1 MKLATAKAVLF
12 KGSMARGLVVKG
24 LGVSL
29 IALVLA
35 GCATDTPPPPAPPP
49 PPPPAPAGPPVAMAT
64 EVSDAAAVYVDY
76 INAARNI
83 GADFADGQAVQTRLQ
98 TGATY
103 EPKQLGR
110 GAVAYGAIVAMQE
123 PSFRSALR
131 AYAASDSARTDMVQ
145 KLLADPSYA
154 TGLPSADIAARRVI
168 LALSSDGQSVYKAGA
183 QVKEAAYA
191 IQHQTWSK
199 EFIPGRDERLA
210 QTKQNSVTLKS
221 VQSDESA
228 RLLAAA
234 LTGDGLV
241 INATTGSA
249 SQSSVATGTNAVA
262 QATPIPNQPL
272 PAAATA
278 TDAAGTAP
286 ASAADFNRPDLF
298 NAPYTPTVTRALAV
312 AAIAILGEGGET
324 RADAMTQMLGEDD
337 GPRCLGMSKLNLYQC
352 LAVAKP
358 YYEDVFCLGQH
369 VLMDTGQCLG
379 KMSSNALSFEPEQ
392 KMMGVN
398 ADGTTSATAVAYL
411 QPDPAPSKCRK
422 GRKCVASSSTGTT
435 GGKKKHHH

>member
-12 KGSMARGLVVKG
+12 KG

-29 IALVLA
+29 FALVLA

-76 INAARNI
+76 IQAARNI

-98 TGATY
+98 IGATY
-103 EPKQLGR
+103 EPKQLAR
-110 GAVAYGAIVAMQE
+110 GAVAYAAIVAMQE

-131 AYAASDSARTDMVQ
+131 AYAASDTARADMVQ
-145 KLLADPSYA
+145 KLLADPTYA
-154 TGLPSADIAARRVI
+154 TGLPSADIAARRII
-168 LALSSDGQSVYKAGA
+168 LALSSDGQAVYKAGT
-183 QVKEAAYA
+183 QVKQAAYS
-191 IQHQTWSK
+191 IQHQSWSK

-210 QTKQNSVTLKS
+210 LAKQNSVALKS

-241 INATTGSA
+241 TSATTGSA
-249 SQSSVATGTNAVA
+249 SQSAITPGDTAVA

-286 ASAADFNRPDLF
+286 TSAADFNRPDLF

-312 AAIAILGEGGET
+312 AAVAILGEGGET
-324 RADAMTQMLGEDD
+324 RADAMTQLLGEDD
-337 GPRCLGMSKLNLYQC
+337 GPRCFGMSKLNLYQC

-379 KMSSNALSFEPEQ
+379 KMSSNALSFEPVHQ
-392 KMMGVN
+392 MMGIN

-411 QPDPAPSKCRK
+411 QPDPAPTKCRK
-422 GRKCVASSSTGTT
+422 GRKCKASASGAPAATSTKSS
-435 GGKKKHHH
+435 KKKHH